1 MKSIITKE
9 LIDRVSAD
17 SNTSDVQLEQYTAPS
32 YFVVGVGCV
41 AITKTAKEC
50 YLYLKDEN
58 IGRKYMKEWCK
69 DVGILLLRDMKAN
82 DFSHLYEFK
91 TSKYKALLRR
101 IDESKIKEMEELGFK
116 HVLIGDFFYTIIKVI
131 KISDVVY
138 SRTDHLD
145 DEELMADIDGQ
156 DEEEEPVEEEAELES
171 ISLF

>member
-1 MKSIITKE
+1 M
-9 LIDRVSAD
+9 
-17 SNTSDVQLEQYTAPS
+17 
-32 YFVVGVGCV
+32 
-41 AITKTAKEC
+41 
-50 YLYLKDEN
+50 
-58 IGRKYMKEWCK
+58 
-69 DVGILLLRDMKAN
+69 
-82 DFSHLYEFK
+82 
-91 TSKYKALLRR
+91 
-101 IDESKIKEMEELGFK
+101 GFK